1 MNKRVK
7 KIIILS
13 GLTLLLSGQIQAPSL
28 AITGN
33 AETQTENSASNPSD
47 GQEKEETEKK
57 EEVAEK
63 SEPSRP
69 SGLSQDQSDSQ
80 SGDPKSTVK
89 PPLKPSLKTV
99 PNPPSGIK
107 LDDVFKPAMGSGV
120 KYLSNSILQLSDS
133 TQQVGSIWA
142 KEKLDLKHPFSM
154 TFYLYLGSQGKMAAD
169 GITFTLQTKGD
180 SWLGN
185 SGQSLGVYSGNDNPK
200 QDLLSLEFDTFYNG
214 DRADDN
220 DFNYPIKG
228 IKDLFNGHIAFRT
241 SGSAKDPH
249 YGIVDTIEKK
259 DFSNGSWK
267 KVNIDYTPN
276 ALGTGTIRYDYIDLG
291 NGIKRNAS
299 LTFNYDGK
307 GKVPAFKGTSEV
319 FWGFTSATGELWAE
333 NAIAFDALPVQGKV
347 EAKDSSIYV
356 GQKWSPSDN
365 FVSGKDTFGKPLDV
379 KDLRI
384 YVDGKLNGTL
394 DTSKPGVHKFK
405 YEYVVKTNGL
415 PDQIFD
421 KEVTVTVLQ
430 TTQVK
435 SKPQVLRYIDND
447 SSKFNAKDFVTVAD
461 DKGKPLSNYT
471 ARFLSFPNSLNGKEA
486 VVEVTD
492 THGQVFTV
500 KVPVTYKLGNT
511 INLLGRSD
519 DRVATFSLDD
529 AGKNIVATYNY
540 ASGNTK
546 IHRDF
551 SDIYYSFSHFWQ
563 KTLNSGSLNTQNPDY
578 IFSAKGTDLLN
589 TLDQFDGDRI
599 LGVSPGD
606 VIKINHKEGGHLLQN
621 YVNNASEGDSPA
633 KEMLYEIT
641 TKGFKTLALNRLI
654 PVDSVVLQGAS
665 KADLDKNLSTYLPV
679 NGNVKMV
686 GFKTYPD
693 VNKRGNSTGVITV
706 KEELSIGKSVTWDYA
721 VKFNVQ
727 RKFDSVTAKKQVLK
741 YTDNKNDYDPRKFV
755 EVKDISGKVTNDYH
769 ATFTSFPNSLDGKEA
784 IVEVTPKNDTIGE
797 KYTVKVPVTY
807 EFANSINLLGR
818 SDDRVATFSLDKTGK
833 NIVATYNYASGD
845 TKIHRDFSDTYYSF
859 AHFWQDAI
867 TAGSLDSQ
875 KPNYKFTAKGTDLL
889 NILDGFGSSRELGV
903 SPGDVIKINHK
914 EGGHLLQNYVNNVS
928 EGNSPSKEMVYEV
941 TTNGFKTLALNR
953 LTPVNSVV
961 LQGTSQADLDKK
973 LSNYLPVSGNVKLV
987 GFKTYPDVSKR
998 GSSNGVI
1005 TVKETLSNGKI
1016 ATWDYTVKFEVQRK
1030 LDTVTAKKQVLK
1042 YTDSQKEHDPKKF
1055 VEVKDASGKVTND
1068 YNASF
1073 TSFPNS
1079 LNGKQATVE
1088 VTPKNDTLGE
1098 KYTVNVPV
1106 TYEFGNSINLLGRSD
1121 DRVATFSL
1129 DDAGENIVA
1138 TYDYDNGKTQIHR
1151 DFSDTYYS
1159 FTHFWQ
1165 RTIASGALNTQTPN
1179 YVFSAKGTDLLNT
1192 LDQFG
1197 KNRVQGVSPGDV
1209 IKIDH
1214 AESGERFQNYVNNV
1228 SEGNSLAKE
1237 MVYEVTTKGFKA
1249 LTLNHLMSV
1258 DSVILQ
1264 GTSKTELDK
1273 NLSNYL
1279 PVSGDVKIVGFKT
1292 YPDVSKR
1299 GSTTGV
1305 ITVKEMLSNGK
1316 SATWD
1321 YTVKF
1326 DVQRKFDSVTAK
1338 KQVLKFGNRQSDYDP
1353 KKFVEVKDAS
1363 GKVTNDYT
1371 ATFVSFPDS
1380 LNGKEATVEVI
1391 PKNDTLGE
1399 KYTIDVPV
1407 TYELGNS
1414 INLLGYNDD
1423 RVATFSL
1430 NDGATKVTATYNHA
1444 KGKTAIH
1451 RSFSDTYYS
1460 FEHFWQKTITSGA
1473 LNTQIPDYA
1482 FSAKGIELLSKLDR
1496 FGGYRSLDVS
1506 SGDVIKIKHKEPGR
1520 RFQNYM
1526 NSVSQGATSRNEVY
1540 FEIARDGYREL
1551 NLNKLS
1557 SKVVKVKWQATTVEM
1572 DEVLQQLVDIS
1583 TYPNLKIVGYTQ
1595 YPDTSK
1601 TGKQAGKIKVEE
1613 TLISGKKASYTYD
1626 ITLDAQPFDNTDPD
1640 SHDPKDPNMW
1650 LNVEVPLEMDFHSTE
1665 NSKHQKIEGSVGK
1678 VKNHSGRPVQ
1688 VTVKG
1693 FTNASGGNADTLGVA
1708 SLILNGDALPTPI
1721 DLKHFST
1728 TPQHLIDL
1736 QSPAKSGQNVNLSGV
1751 SEINL
1756 SISGTVVSDLKTQHH
1771 STNKFELLFTPLD
1784 KDGQPNL

>member
-1 MNKRVK
+1 MAKRSFYVKDSELDDYQVKVINKKTDNSYIVKGCAGSGKSILALWKAKQIQDEHKGTYLYIVFTKALMQYMADGISQVGIPQRNVDYHWHWQNRAGCPSADYIIVDEAQDFSKEDIELFRSKAKKALLLYGDSAQQLYTFIKDKQTVSMEDIQYFTKFPVEQLVFNHRLPK
-7 KIIILS
+7 KI
-13 GLTLLLSGQIQAPSL
+13 
-28 AITGN
+28 
-33 AETQTENSASNPSD
+33 
-47 GQEKEETEKK
+47 
-57 EEVAEK
+57 
-63 SEPSRP
+63 
-69 SGLSQDQSDSQ
+69 
-80 SGDPKSTVK
+80 
-89 PPLKPSLKTV
+89 
-99 PNPPSGIK
+99 
-107 LDDVFKPAMGSGV
+107 
-120 KYLSNSILQLSDS
+120 
-133 TQQVGSIWA
+133 
-142 KEKLDLKHPFSM
+142 EKLDLKHPFSM

-307 GKVPAFKGTSEV
+307 GKVPAFKGISEV

-394 DTSKPGVHKFK
+394 DTSKPGVHKVK

-551 SDIYYSFSHFWQ
+551 SDTYYSFSHFWQ

-727 RKFDSVTAKKQVLK
+727 RKFDSVTAKK
-741 YTDNKNDYDPRKFV
+741 
-755 EVKDISGKVTNDYH
+755 
-769 ATFTSFPNSLDGKEA
+769 
-784 IVEVTPKNDTIGE
+784 
-797 KYTVKVPVTY
+797 
-807 EFANSINLLGR
+807 
-818 SDDRVATFSLDKTGK
+818 TG
-833 NIVATYNYASGD
+833 
-845 TKIHRDFSDTYYSF
+845 
-859 AHFWQDAI
+859 
-867 TAGSLDSQ
+867 
-875 KPNYKFTAKGTDLL
+875 P
-889 NILDGFGSSRELGV
+889 
-903 SPGDVIKINHK
+903 
-914 EGGHLLQNYVNNVS
+914 
-928 EGNSPSKEMVYEV
+928 
-941 TTNGFKTLALNR
+941 
-953 LTPVNSVV
+953 
-961 LQGTSQADLDKK
+961 
-973 LSNYLPVSGNVKLV
+973 
-987 GFKTYPDVSKR
+987 
-998 GSSNGVI
+998 
-1005 TVKETLSNGKI
+1005 
-1016 ATWDYTVKFEVQRK
+1016 
-1030 LDTVTAKKQVLK
+1030 
-1042 YTDSQKEHDPKKF
+1042 
-1055 VEVKDASGKVTND
+1055 
-1068 YNASF
+1068 
-1073 TSFPNS
+1073 
-1079 LNGKQATVE
+1079 
-1088 VTPKNDTLGE
+1088 
-1098 KYTVNVPV
+1098 
-1106 TYEFGNSINLLGRSD
+1106 
-1121 DRVATFSL
+1121 
-1129 DDAGENIVA
+1129 
-1138 TYDYDNGKTQIHR
+1138 
-1151 DFSDTYYS
+1151 
-1159 FTHFWQ
+1159 
-1165 RTIASGALNTQTPN
+1165 
-1179 YVFSAKGTDLLNT
+1179 
-1192 LDQFG
+1192 
-1197 KNRVQGVSPGDV
+1197 
-1209 IKIDH
+1209 
-1214 AESGERFQNYVNNV
+1214 
-1228 SEGNSLAKE
+1228 
-1237 MVYEVTTKGFKA
+1237 
-1249 LTLNHLMSV
+1249 
-1258 DSVILQ
+1258 
-1264 GTSKTELDK
+1264 
-1273 NLSNYL
+1273 
-1279 PVSGDVKIVGFKT
+1279 
-1292 YPDVSKR
+1292 
-1299 GSTTGV
+1299 
-1305 ITVKEMLSNGK
+1305 
-1316 SATWD
+1316 
-1321 YTVKF
+1321 
-1326 DVQRKFDSVTAK
+1326 
-1338 KQVLKFGNRQSDYDP
+1338 
-1353 KKFVEVKDAS
+1353 
-1363 GKVTNDYT
+1363 
-1371 ATFVSFPDS
+1371 
-1380 LNGKEATVEVI
+1380 
-1391 PKNDTLGE
+1391 
-1399 KYTIDVPV
+1399 
-1407 TYELGNS
+1407 
-1414 INLLGYNDD
+1414 
-1423 RVATFSL
+1423 
-1430 NDGATKVTATYNHA
+1430 
-1444 KGKTAIH
+1444 
-1451 RSFSDTYYS
+1451 
-1460 FEHFWQKTITSGA
+1460 
-1473 LNTQIPDYA
+1473 
-1482 FSAKGIELLSKLDR
+1482 
-1496 FGGYRSLDVS
+1496 
-1506 SGDVIKIKHKEPGR
+1506 
-1520 RFQNYM
+1520 
-1526 NSVSQGATSRNEVY
+1526 
-1540 FEIARDGYREL
+1540 
-1551 NLNKLS
+1551 
-1557 SKVVKVKWQATTVEM
+1557 
-1572 DEVLQQLVDIS
+1572 
-1583 TYPNLKIVGYTQ
+1583 
-1595 YPDTSK
+1595 
-1601 TGKQAGKIKVEE
+1601 
-1613 TLISGKKASYTYD
+1613 
-1626 ITLDAQPFDNTDPD
+1626 
-1640 SHDPKDPNMW
+1640 
-1650 LNVEVPLEMDFHSTE
+1650 
-1665 NSKHQKIEGSVGK
+1665 
-1678 VKNHSGRPVQ
+1678 
-1688 VTVKG
+1688 
-1693 FTNASGGNADTLGVA
+1693 
-1708 SLILNGDALPTPI
+1708 
-1721 DLKHFST
+1721 
-1728 TPQHLIDL
+1728 
-1736 QSPAKSGQNVNLSGV
+1736 
-1751 SEINL
+1751 
-1756 SISGTVVSDLKTQHH
+1756 
-1771 STNKFELLFTPLD
+1771 
-1784 KDGQPNL
+1784 

>member
-1 MNKRVK
+1 MC
-7 KIIILS
+7 L
-13 GLTLLLSGQIQAPSL
+13 
-28 AITGN
+28 
-33 AETQTENSASNPSD
+33 
-47 GQEKEETEKK
+47 
-57 EEVAEK
+57 
-63 SEPSRP
+63 
-69 SGLSQDQSDSQ
+69 
-80 SGDPKSTVK
+80 
-89 PPLKPSLKTV
+89 
-99 PNPPSGIK
+99 
-107 LDDVFKPAMGSGV
+107 
-120 KYLSNSILQLSDS
+120 
-133 TQQVGSIWA
+133 
-142 KEKLDLKHPFSM
+142 
-154 TFYLYLGSQGKMAAD
+154 
-169 GITFTLQTKGD
+169 
-180 SWLGN
+180 
-185 SGQSLGVYSGNDNPK
+185 VY
-200 QDLLSLEFDTFYNG
+200 Y
-214 DRADDN
+214 
-220 DFNYPIKG
+220 
-228 IKDLFNGHIAFRT
+228 
-241 SGSAKDPH
+241 
-249 YGIVDTIEKK
+249 
-259 DFSNGSWK
+259 
-267 KVNIDYTPN
+267 
-276 ALGTGTIRYDYIDLG
+276 
-291 NGIKRNAS
+291 
-299 LTFNYDGK
+299 
-307 GKVPAFKGTSEV
+307 
-319 FWGFTSATGELWAE
+319 
-333 NAIAFDALPVQGKV
+333 
-347 EAKDSSIYV
+347 
-356 GQKWSPSDN
+356 
-365 FVSGKDTFGKPLDV
+365 
-379 KDLRI
+379 
-384 YVDGKLNGTL
+384 
-394 DTSKPGVHKFK
+394 
-405 YEYVVKTNGL
+405 
-415 PDQIFD
+415 
-421 KEVTVTVLQ
+421 
-430 TTQVK
+430 
-435 SKPQVLRYIDND
+435 
-447 SSKFNAKDFVTVAD
+447 
-461 DKGKPLSNYT
+461 
-471 ARFLSFPNSLNGKEA
+471 
-486 VVEVTD
+486 
-492 THGQVFTV
+492 
-500 KVPVTYKLGNT
+500 
-511 INLLGRSD
+511 
-519 DRVATFSLDD
+519 
-529 AGKNIVATYNY
+529 
-540 ASGNTK
+540 
-546 IHRDF
+546 
-551 SDIYYSFSHFWQ
+551 
-563 KTLNSGSLNTQNPDY
+563 
-578 IFSAKGTDLLN
+578 
-589 TLDQFDGDRI
+589 
-599 LGVSPGD
+599 
-606 VIKINHKEGGHLLQN
+606 
-621 YVNNASEGDSPA
+621 
-633 KEMLYEIT
+633 
-641 TKGFKTLALNRLI
+641 
-654 PVDSVVLQGAS
+654 
-665 KADLDKNLSTYLPV
+665 NLS
-679 NGNVKMV
+679 
-686 GFKTYPD
+686 
-693 VNKRGNSTGVITV
+693 
-706 KEELSIGKSVTWDYA
+706 
-721 VKFNVQ
+721 
-727 RKFDSVTAKKQVLK
+727 
-741 YTDNKNDYDPRKFV
+741 
-755 EVKDISGKVTNDYH
+755 
-769 ATFTSFPNSLDGKEA
+769 
-784 IVEVTPKNDTIGE
+784 
-797 KYTVKVPVTY
+797 TY

-1138 TYDYDNGKTQIHR
+1138 TYDYDNSKTQIHR

-1626 ITLDAQPFDNTDPD
+1626 ITLDVQPFDNTDPD

-1693 FTNASGGNADTLGVA
+1693 FTNASGGKADTLGIDSFV
-1708 SLILNGDALPTPI
+1708 LKGDVLSTPI
-1721 DLKHFST
+1721 DLKHFSA

-1736 QSPAKSGQNVNLSGV
+1736 QSPAKSGQNVTLSGV
-1751 SEINL
+1751 SEVNL
-1756 SISGTVVSDLKTQHH
+1756 SISGTAVSNLKAQHH

-1784 KDGQPNL
+1784 KDGNPNL

>member
-1 MNKRVK
+1 MK
-7 KIIILS
+7 
-13 GLTLLLSGQIQAPSL
+13 
-28 AITGN
+28 
-33 AETQTENSASNPSD
+33 
-47 GQEKEETEKK
+47 
-57 EEVAEK
+57 
-63 SEPSRP
+63 
-69 SGLSQDQSDSQ
+69 
-80 SGDPKSTVK
+80 
-89 PPLKPSLKTV
+89 
-99 PNPPSGIK
+99 
-107 LDDVFKPAMGSGV
+107 
-120 KYLSNSILQLSDS
+120 
-133 TQQVGSIWA
+133 
-142 KEKLDLKHPFSM
+142 
-154 TFYLYLGSQGKMAAD
+154 
-169 GITFTLQTKGD
+169 
-180 SWLGN
+180 
-185 SGQSLGVYSGNDNPK
+185 
-200 QDLLSLEFDTFYNG
+200 
-214 DRADDN
+214 
-220 DFNYPIKG
+220 
-228 IKDLFNGHIAFRT
+228 
-241 SGSAKDPH
+241 
-249 YGIVDTIEKK
+249 KK

-356 GQKWSPSDN
+356 GQKWSPSYN

-394 DTSKPGVHKFK
+394 DTSKPGVHKVK

-551 SDIYYSFSHFWQ
+551 SDTYYSFSHFWQ

-807 EFANSINLLGR
+807 E
-818 SDDRVATFSLDKTGK
+818 
-833 NIVATYNYASGD
+833 
-845 TKIHRDFSDTYYSF
+845 
-859 AHFWQDAI
+859 
-867 TAGSLDSQ
+867 
-875 KPNYKFTAKGTDLL
+875 
-889 NILDGFGSSRELGV
+889 
-903 SPGDVIKINHK
+903 
-914 EGGHLLQNYVNNVS
+914 
-928 EGNSPSKEMVYEV
+928 
-941 TTNGFKTLALNR
+941 
-953 LTPVNSVV
+953 
-961 LQGTSQADLDKK
+961 
-973 LSNYLPVSGNVKLV
+973 
-987 GFKTYPDVSKR
+987 
-998 GSSNGVI
+998 
-1005 TVKETLSNGKI
+1005 
-1016 ATWDYTVKFEVQRK
+1016 
-1030 LDTVTAKKQVLK
+1030 
-1042 YTDSQKEHDPKKF
+1042 
-1055 VEVKDASGKVTND
+1055 
-1068 YNASF
+1068 
-1073 TSFPNS
+1073 
-1079 LNGKQATVE
+1079 
-1088 VTPKNDTLGE
+1088 
-1098 KYTVNVPV
+1098 
-1106 TYEFGNSINLLGRSD
+1106 
-1121 DRVATFSL
+1121 
-1129 DDAGENIVA
+1129 
-1138 TYDYDNGKTQIHR
+1138 
-1151 DFSDTYYS
+1151 
-1159 FTHFWQ
+1159 
-1165 RTIASGALNTQTPN
+1165 
-1179 YVFSAKGTDLLNT
+1179 
-1192 LDQFG
+1192 
-1197 KNRVQGVSPGDV
+1197 
-1209 IKIDH
+1209 
-1214 AESGERFQNYVNNV
+1214 
-1228 SEGNSLAKE
+1228 
-1237 MVYEVTTKGFKA
+1237 
-1249 LTLNHLMSV
+1249 
-1258 DSVILQ
+1258 
-1264 GTSKTELDK
+1264 
-1273 NLSNYL
+1273 
-1279 PVSGDVKIVGFKT
+1279 
-1292 YPDVSKR
+1292 
-1299 GSTTGV
+1299 
-1305 ITVKEMLSNGK
+1305 
-1316 SATWD
+1316 
-1321 YTVKF
+1321 
-1326 DVQRKFDSVTAK
+1326 
-1338 KQVLKFGNRQSDYDP
+1338 
-1353 KKFVEVKDAS
+1353 
-1363 GKVTNDYT
+1363 
-1371 ATFVSFPDS
+1371 
-1380 LNGKEATVEVI
+1380 
-1391 PKNDTLGE
+1391 
-1399 KYTIDVPV
+1399 
-1407 TYELGNS
+1407 LGNS

-1473 LNTQIPDYA
+1473 LKTQIPDYA

-1626 ITLDAQPFDNTDPD
+1626 ITLDVQPFDNTDPD

-1693 FTNASGGNADTLGVA
+1693 FTNASGGKADTLGID
-1708 SLILNGDALPTPI
+1708 SLVLKGDVLSTPI
-1721 DLKHFST
+1721 DLKHFSA

-1736 QSPAKSGQNVNLSGV
+1736 QSPAKSGQNVTLSGV
-1751 SEINL
+1751 SEVNL
-1756 SISGTVVSDLKTQHH
+1756 SISGTAVSNLKAQHH

-1784 KDGQPNL
+1784 KDGNPNL